1 MEERMEINKKK
12 SIEREGS
19 QKESMNI
26 EACEAKMR
34 KWSNEI
40 DVYDLKIKIFNWLE

>member
-1 MEERMEINKKK
+1 MEERMEINKKRVL
-12 SIEREGS
+12 REES